1 MKERFTW
8 AKANSKEEIDSFEEL
23 FRLYYPHLIR
33 YTGFFIK
40 KPEEAGD
47 LVQDVFFQ
55 LWKNKSKINQE
66 KSISAFIFT
75 QLKNKCLTSVK
86 RKIVEEKY
94 KDFQGIIE
102 SQKLYHLS
110 MDSDT
115 DFEAMEWAIQ
125 KGRSVK
131 SQKYNIGAGLDTI
144 VNILKG
150 TGNLEIYSGNA
161 LLKSHPSGYLRYV
174 KNPIKNFIGTLIE
187 ITIDITKLESVDET
201 ILDDYT
207 F

>member
-1 MKERFTW
+1 MNSYILDAQNFFTGFCNGKDIS
-8 AKANSKEEIDSFEEL
+8 ALNICISEIINNVYDHSRSKFDAYIFSQ
-23 FRLYYPHLIR
+23 YYPEINKIKFAISDLGVGIP
-33 YTGFFIK
+33 TTVNEFIK
-40 KPEEAGD
+40 
-47 LVQDVFFQ
+47 
-55 LWKNKSKINQE
+55 
-66 KSISAFIFT
+66 
-75 QLKNKCLTSVK
+75 
-86 RKIVEEKY
+86 
-94 KDFQGIIE
+94 
-102 SQKLYHLS
+102 QKGNSPLS
-110 MDSDT
+110 